1 MKNYIELE
9 IRNNHGIACISI
21 RAKLADGGHLSM
33 DIEVDPEDF
42 EENGDFLTE
51 RYLVEG
57 KAVEKLLQ
65 AIDGKDD
72 PEEALFK
79 EFGDYNSFLGF
90 GDFCKEHA
98 IPYRFS

>member
-9 IRNNHGIACISI
+9 IRSNYEIAYISI
-21 RAKLADGGHLSM
+21 RAKLADGGHRYM
-33 DIEVDPEDF
+33 DIELDPEDF
-42 EENGDFLTE
+42 EENGDFLSE
-51 RYLVEG
+51 RYLVED

-65 AIDGKDD
+65 AINGND
-72 PEEALFK
+72 PEEALFR